1 MSKLLNTKRAR
12 HSLGANWTEPTL
24 RRVFS
29 PQFPASDERIGAEMD
44 CVLQSLSSV
53 SPESEVYQHVS
64 CKYLVW
70 VFLHQEVCTD
80 RINTA
85 DVNLIYFSLGIAK
98 AFITFANAVS
108 SLVQSI
114 VGKCSKYRLFKIV
127 WCKIAFTLHFQWIIN
142 VGNSRDTYISK
153 TSYIRREKVKAVT

>member
-1 MSKLLNTKRAR
+1 MYIVHRWGRNCQTLREPDTVWAQ
-12 HSLGANWTEPTL
+12 TEPTL

-53 SPESEVYQHVS
+53 SPESVVYQHVIMQIS
-64 CKYLVW
+64 CLS
-70 VFLHQEVCTD
+70 FPAPGSLD

-85 DVNLIYFSLGIAK
+85 DVNLIYFFLGTAK

-108 SLVQSI
+108 SLVQS
-114 VGKCSKYRLFKIV
+114 VVSKCSKYRLFKIV

-142 VGNSRDTYISK
+142 AGNSRDT
-153 TSYIRREKVKAVT
+153 